1 MTGGNLLVTAA
12 RGTGGDVFSSGCSK
26 VDRLLK
32 QWHLGYGSGSALPAY
47 GKGYATKNISA
58 PNAMPAAI
66 LFTKNAINYHCGTS
80 DRVRLYRWLGSP
92 TAEQPGKALESSLM
106 ACASVVD
113 AVMGVV
119 SP

>member
-1 MTGGNLLVTAA
+1 VTGGNLLVSAS
-12 RGTGGDVFSSGCSK
+12 RGTGGKVFSSGCSK

-32 QWHLGYGSGSALPAY
+32 QWHRRHRGGSALPAY

-80 DRVRLYRWLGSP
+80 DKVL
-92 TAEQPGKALESSLM
+92 A
-106 ACASVVD
+106 
-113 AVMGVV
+113 
-119 SP
+119 